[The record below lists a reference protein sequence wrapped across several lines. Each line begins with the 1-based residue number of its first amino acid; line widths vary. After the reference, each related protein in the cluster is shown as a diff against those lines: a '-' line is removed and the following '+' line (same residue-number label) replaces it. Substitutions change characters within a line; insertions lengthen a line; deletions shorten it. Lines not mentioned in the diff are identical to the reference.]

1 MLSGSD
7 RVYEK
12 IIENERGTI
21 LASKKEKKKKK
32 TFGKEAIRLG

>member
-1 MLSGSD
+1 MSGSD

-21 LASKKEKKKKK
+21 LASKKKKKKK

>member
-1 MLSGSD
+1 MSGSD

-32 TFGKEAIRLG
+32 NLWKRGH